1 MGYNKSMYRWWS
13 GAACHISLLSLVM
26 MTLKEGCLILFNA
39 SLRKRVFPSFLC
51 LSFSPP
57 PFAPDERRRLRLVV
71 RDERSIKIRH
81 IVDVGSRIQNHVW
94 THRHEKNDDDTSGVV
109 LSPTKQ
115 IFNSIQGFYLRLPSL
130 WSSADIFKIAQHSAL
145 CHRAFFDSPNRYRPM
160 NVWGLD
166 V

>member
-1 MGYNKSMYRWWS
+1 MYRWWS

-81 IVDVGSRIQNHVW
+81 IVDVGSRIRNHVW

-109 LSPTKQ
+109 LSPIKKTDFQLNSRFLSTAPQSLEFSWHFQNSAAFRTLSPCLFWLSKQ
-115 IFNSIQGFYLRLPSL
+115 IQT
-130 WSSADIFKIAQHSAL
+130 HE
-145 CHRAFFDSPNRYRPM
+145 C
-160 NVWGLD
+160 
-166 V
+166 